1 MLLVSALAFL
11 AVCADLFDLKT
22 GILGEWE
29 LFNRTDPSFP
39 AYTVEF
45 HRSANRESIVGS
57 FWLNDPGKPDLDDAL
72 SSMVELAFASPTAGL
87 VLRSSP
93 ARSKFATF
101 SFAAREGGWPIELSG
116 TFSGKSRYHIE
127 LANLTTGVLSIEG
140 TAAFDFCRVLGQTTS
155 VRRDMGSLYWCAVIA
170 LPILLLSRTIQVHSA
185 ARTPTRAE
193 REKRARQKKDD
204 DVESHAADPDE

>member
-1 MLLVSALAFL
+1 MLLLL
-11 AVCADLFDLKT
+11 ADLAACAGSFDLKT
-22 GILGEWE
+22 SILGEWE
-29 LFNRTDPSFP
+29 LFNRTDPASP

-45 HRSANRESIVGS
+45 HQAQRSGSILGS

-72 SSMVELAFASPTAGL
+72 SAMVELAFASPTAGL

-101 SFAAREGGWPIELSG
+101 SLAAREGGWPIELSG

-140 TAAFDFCRVLGQTTS
+140 TAAFDFCRLLGHITS
-155 VRRDMGSLYWCAVIA
+155 VRRDMGALYLCAVIA
-170 LPILLLSRTIQVHSA
+170 LPILLLSCMIQVQSA

-204 DVESHAADPDE
+204 DVESHAEDPDE